1 MIEFP
6 LRPRHDLCSGWEF
19 IRGRVGR
26 RWLAGH
32 GQDSERV
39 NLPHCWNLDD
49 TYQYDRDSYT
59 GFGGYRRQF
68 HLPAAPRGTSWRLC
82 SEGFYGAGEIRLDG
96 RRLTRFDAQYLGFDI
111 ALPDWTG
118 GSDHTLGIRLDNR
131 FHRNVL
137 PGKRH
142 PDFLLYGGLVGRMWL
157 EQRPIVHIAADQ
169 VELVCSPG
177 PDGSELLELR
187 TALDGPALPEPGG
200 RLTWSIMTG
209 DGSVVATLDP
219 IPLQNGVTSISTSIP
234 NPRCWSPE
242 NPHLYLADGRLE
254 DDSGVVD
261 VIRLRFGI
269 TRAEFRS
276 GDGFFLD
283 GERIDLHGANR
294 HESIPGLGSALP
306 PELQRSDARLL
317 KDYGCNF
324 VRLSHY
330 PQHPIFLDA
339 CDELGIMVYAEITSW
354 KSVRSSRGWRRA
366 VRRQFRDLIIRDRH
380 HPSVIIW
387 GMGNESR
394 SRKAYLEM
402 REIARELD
410 PSRPVTYAEN
420 HLYRARRHKTV
431 GIPDVWGT
439 NYELDRLDEA
449 REASR
454 LGIVLLSECCNHP
467 TSVKGDQTEELE
479 QLAVIEREWELM
491 ADREGFAGHAV
502 WSFTDYATEYRDRTR
517 RQTGLF
523 DAWRRPKMAAEL
535 YRARYSIEPFVAL
548 FLVEAHQDLPAS
560 RFRKDIAGSSSDAGG
575 DVLHVFSNCERIQI
589 NHAGSLL
596 ATLEGTLHYTLP
608 VKIGRGKLS
617 AVGHLGSKISSRTL
631 SPHTRAAR
639 VELTIPNGACPAGE
653 TTAIDISIIDAEGVI
668 VRNWNGD
675 VRISADGGVRLHSYT
690 SNSEVLITRGEGR
703 MYATRLPGA
712 QRATITG
719 RACGLE
725 AGLLLLGAEA
735 SG

>member
-19 IRGRVGR
+19 IRGKVGR
-26 RWLAGH
+26 RWLGGGAGA
-32 GQDSERV
+32 GEMVD
-39 NLPHCWNLDD
+39 LPHCWNLDD
-49 TYQYDRDSYT
+49 TYQFGRKSYR
-59 GFGGYRRQF
+59 GFGAYRRQI
-68 HLPAAPRGTSWRLC
+68 HLPASPEGAVWHLC
-82 SEGFYGAGEIRLDG
+82 SEGFYGVGEIRLDG
-96 RRLTRFDAQYLGFDI
+96 CRLTGFDGQYLGFDI

-131 FHRNVL
+131 FHPNVL
-137 PGKRH
+137 PGKRQ

-157 EQRPIVHIAADQ
+157 EQRPIIHLAADR
-169 VELVCSPG
+169 VELLCSPA

-187 TALDGPALPEPGG
+187 TTLDGLTLPKPGG
-200 RLTWSIMTG
+200 RLTWSITTA

-219 IPLQNGVTSISTSIP
+219 IPLFNGVMSTSTSIP
-234 NPRCWSPE
+234 DPCCWSPDE
-242 NPHLYLADGRLE
+242 PHLYWAEGRLE

-261 VIRLRFGI
+261 MIRLRFGI

-276 GDGFFLD
+276 GDGLYLD

-306 PELQRSDARLL
+306 TELHLVDARLL

-330 PQHPIFLDA
+330 PQHPAFLDA
-339 CDELGIMVYAEITSW
+339 CDELGIMVYAEIASW

-366 VRRQFRDLIIRDRH
+366 ARRQFHDLIIRDRH

-394 SRKAYLEM
+394 SRKAFLEL
-402 REIARELD
+402 RQIACKLD
-410 PSRPVTYAEN
+410 GGRPVTYAEN

-439 NYELDRLDEA
+439 NYELDVLDEA

-454 LGIVLLSECCNHP
+454 LGIVLVSECCNHP
-467 TSVKGDQTEELE
+467 TSVKGDQAEELE
-479 QLAVIEREWELM
+479 QLMVIEREWELM
-491 ADREGFAGHAV
+491 ADREGLAGHAA

-535 YRARYSIEPFVAL
+535 YRARYSRDPFVTL
-548 FLVEAHQDLPAS
+548 FLARTRFDAEHS
-560 RFRKDIAGSSSDAGG
+560 RFRKEIENPIPAPDSEW
-575 DVLHVFSNCERIQI
+575 LHVFSNCERIRIDQ
-589 NHAGSLL
+589 AESFL
-596 ATLEGTLHYTLP
+596 ATLEGALHYTLP
-608 VKIGRGKLS
+608 VKIDRGELS
-617 AVGHLGSKISSRTL
+617 AVGQLGSKVSSQIL
-631 SPHTRAAR
+631 SPHTEAAR
-639 VELTIPNGACPAGE
+639 VELTYSNGAGPAGE
-653 TTAIDISIIDAEGVI
+653 TTAIDISIIDSDGVL
-668 VRNWNGD
+668 VRNWNGI
-675 VRISADGGVRLHSYT
+675 VRVSADGGVRLHSYT

-703 MYATRLPGA
+703 IYATWLPGA
-712 QRATITG
+712 EGAIITG
-719 RACGLE
+719 RVDGLE
-725 AGLLLLGAEA
+725 GGRLHLGAEA